1 MKKSKLLWMC
11 AVLMIGGLCSCNSD
25 DENIVGSGEIVIP
38 EEIPEEIPEN
48 SLLILSDKGEISY
61 GELYKSGECYNPPHC
76 NLEIENRYNGGN
88 MLTIYHMRFGANIK
102 GSDVFDML
110 TIDFQSDRQMSFNDL
125 KEGDTFDS
133 SQFHASAAY
142 TPTWMEAIMIVGN
155 ALSGSITVVS
165 KDMIGDKPCITLKL
179 TDLRFEAIDRSCIY
193 SVNGTAVYEVLWGM

>member
-11 AVLMIGGLCSCNSD
+11 AVLMIAGLSSCNSD

-38 EEIPEEIPEN
+38 EEIPEN
-48 SLLILSDKGEISY
+48 SLLIQSDKGEISW
-61 GELYKSGECYNPPHC
+61 GECYKSGEMYNHPHC